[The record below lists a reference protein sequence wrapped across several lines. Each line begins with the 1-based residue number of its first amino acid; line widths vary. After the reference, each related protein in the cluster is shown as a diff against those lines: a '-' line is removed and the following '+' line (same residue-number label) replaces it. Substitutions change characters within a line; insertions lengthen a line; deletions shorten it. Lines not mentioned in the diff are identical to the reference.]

1 MNIEEIPTPGT
12 NAFMLEY
19 NRAIA
24 AQKTRPRMWDK
35 SQSLE
40 RRLTVVRDALSLA
53 LHVRGTFDDNEE
65 VRNRMEQAL
74 VLTAPKHDYHCLCNK
89 CVGIEPKKHA
99 CRACGGK
106 GVFSKA
112 NVNVE
117 ATGGLK
123 KDHE

>member
-1 MNIEEIPTPGT
+1 MSYFAWDSIEERIRLDLDSSELT
-12 NAFMLEY
+12 L
-19 NRAIA
+19 R
-24 AQKTRPRMWDK
+24 QKFVVLSK
-35 SQSLE
+35 LLAY
-40 RRLTVVRDALSLA
+40 LTCCI
-53 LHVRGTFDDNEE
+53 EE
-65 VRNRMEQAL
+65 KETLTQ
-74 VLTAPKHDYHCLCNK
+74 TAPKHDYHCLCNK